1 MTEMKPK
8 PPPPRQPIVRKPKQ
22 RAATSSQ
29 PPQLLPRHTKVIV
42 LPNHTTLKAVWPHA
56 GEGNDTASAARRFR
70 RPHASRRAAL
80 QDSAEGASRSA
91 GARGAQ
97 RLALRWQGAQALL

>member
-1 MTEMKPK
+1 M
-8 PPPPRQPIVRKPKQ
+8 
-22 RAATSSQ
+22 
-29 PPQLLPRHTKVIV
+29 IV
-42 LPNHTTLKAVWPHA
+42 LQNHTTLRVAWPHA
-56 GEGNDTASAARRFR
+56 GEGNGTASAARRFR

-80 QDSAEGASRSA
+80 QARTEGASRSA